1 MQRGSDEQ
9 QKTQNQ
15 RIFSFNDQGFLGPKC
30 IRLALSQGQGGVGY
44 FTDTGSLQE
53 AFMQSP
59 KGSVYMFDLV
69 TLQVKA
75 LCKSVLSYPS
85 ALALTPD
92 EETVYVCETGKN
104 RLLRFVRTEMGA
116 FLYE

>member
-1 MQRGSDEQ
+1 M
-9 QKTQNQ
+9 
-15 RIFSFNDQGFLGPKC
+15 GPKC
-30 IRLALSQGQGGVGY
+30 IQLALSQGQGGVGY
-44 FTDTGSLQE
+44 FTDTGNMAE
-53 AFMQSP
+53 AFMQAP

-69 TLQVKA
+69 TLQVRA
-75 LCKSVLSYPS
+75 LCRNCLSYPS

-104 RLLRFVRTEMGA
+104 RLLRFIKTEMGA